1 MSNPIPFRIVELLT
15 QNVEINKTFKPAEV
29 QDIEVKTQFTFGVN
43 TALKRVRITGFYQ
56 YKCKDEMLVSMEL
69 VTSFVVEPQAF
80 DSMIK
85 DGTFTLETGFMQYL
99 ATINVG
105 AARGEIHA
113 RCEASNSPLVSFVLP
128 PINLVEAIKD
138 KLEIKVS

>member
-15 QNVEINKTFKPAEV
+15 QNFNLEKSATLKEGQNIDVN
-29 QDIEVKTQFTFGVN
+29 TQFMFGVSFP
-43 TALKRVRITGFYQ
+43 LKRVRITGTYTYLSGQ
-56 YKCKDEMLVSMEL
+56 NALIKLDVI
-69 VTSFVVEPQAF
+69 TSFEVEQQAF
-80 DSMIK
+80 EGMIK
-85 DGTFTLETGFMQYL
+85 DGVFTLEPEFMQYL

-113 RCEASNSPLVSFVLP
+113 RCELNQSVLASIVLP
-128 PINLVEAIKD
+128 PINLVATLKD

>member
-15 QNVEINKTFKPAEV
+15 QNVEIKNTFEPAEV

-69 VTSFVVEPQAF
+69 VTSFDVEPQAF

-113 RCEASNSPLVSFVLP
+113 RCETANCPLVSFVLP